1 MPSETVAKVNG
12 FIKSVGGG
20 SIIPAKYDGEG
31 LQTDVIRSLLKVQHI
46 HRGLTLIS
54 KAPFDVLVSL
64 FSSSEISLVSYN
76 AYNTLHGG
84 AVGSIAEIVA
94 IACART
100 VVNKDKE
107 LFLGELSVSYLAAA
121 VSQSIDFP
129 HNYLYIPQ
137 AEVIVDAS
145 VVRSGRNLTV
155 VAIEFKLKDTERLT
169 YICRAT
175 FYNMPVAS
183 L

>member
-1 MPSETVAKVNG
+1 MAASVASREMPSETVAKVNG
-12 FIKSVGGG
+12 
-20 SIIPAKYDGEG
+20 IIISAGDSFVLPAKYEGEG
-31 LQTDVIRSLLKVQHI
+31 VHSDLIRSLLKVQHI
-46 HRGLTLIS
+46 HRGRVTCIFTV
-54 KAPFDVLVSL
+54 KPYVC
-64 FSSSEISLVSYN
+64 N
-76 AYNTLHGG
+76 RYNTLHGG

-100 VVNKDKE
+100 VVHKDKE

-121 VSQSIDFP
+121 V
-129 HNYLYIPQ
+129 NQ
-137 AEVIVDAS
+137 AEVMIDAS

-155 VAIEFKLKDTERLT
+155 VAIEFKLKDKEILT
-169 YICRAT
+169 YLCRAT